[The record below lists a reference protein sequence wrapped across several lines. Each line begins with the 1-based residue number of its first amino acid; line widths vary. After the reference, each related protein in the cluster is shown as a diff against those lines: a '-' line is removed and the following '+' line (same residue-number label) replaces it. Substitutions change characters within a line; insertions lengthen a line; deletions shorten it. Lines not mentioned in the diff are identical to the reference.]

1 MSILLNR
8 EEAKA
13 GNGFSRREENF
24 SKKYEKGGE
33 SQCEERKNEDET
45 KPSLLLHSCRGPCS
59 TAVIERLAD
68 RYRLKVYFY
77 NPNIT
82 DPGEYER
89 RLKAQRQVIEKFN
102 RDRSAEDAVAL
113 FEGTYDPERF
123 LKAVQGLEGEPENG
137 ARCDV
142 CFRLRMEET
151 ARVAERQGFDEFAT
165 TLSVSPHKN
174 TGRINAVG
182 YELEKNVSASFLDES
197 FKKRDGFR
205 RSVELSK
212 EYGIYRQNYCGC
224 VFSKRD

>member
-1 MSILLNR
+1 MPILLD
-8 EEAKA
+8 
-13 GNGFSRREENF
+13 
-24 SKKYEKGGE
+24 KKDEKTE
-33 SQCEERKNEDET
+33 ET
-45 KPSLLLHSCRGPCS
+45 KPSLLLHSCCGPCS

-68 RYRLKVYFY
+68 RYRLTVHFY

-82 DPGEYER
+82 DSQEYER
-89 RLKAQRQVIEKFN
+89 RLIAQRQVIEKFN
-102 RDRSAEDAVAL
+102 AGRDTEDAVQL
-113 FEGTYDPERF
+113 WEGNYDPERF
-123 LKAVQGLEGEPENG
+123 FEAVQGLEEEPENG

-151 ARVAERQGFDEFAT
+151 AKIAEREGFDEFAT

-182 YELEKNVSASFLDES
+182 YELEKNVSPSFLDES
-197 FKKRDGFR
+197 FKKKDGFR

-224 VFSKRD
+224 VFSRRD

>member
-1 MSILLNR
+1 M
-8 EEAKA
+8 
-13 GNGFSRREENF
+13 
-24 SKKYEKGGE
+24 
-33 SQCEERKNEDET
+33 
-45 KPSLLLHSCRGPCS
+45 
-59 TAVIERLAD
+59 IERLAD

-123 LKAVQGLEGEPENG
+123 LKAVQGLEEEPENG

-197 FKKRDGFR
+197 FKKKDGFR